1 MDIAQIA
8 AVQLAG
14 VAALTKQAVSMSIL
28 KTAAEAQMQMAEV
41 IAQQAKQV
49 NAVEGFSVYA

>member
-14 VAALTKQAVSMSIL
+14 VAALTQPAASMSML
-28 KTAAEAQMQMAEV
+28 KSAAEAQMQMAEV

-49 NAVEGFSVYA
+49 NAAEGFSVYA